1 MTFQGILTSLFLAA
15 AIPGYAQETLRYSV
29 NWPSGLSLG
38 EAALQSHAV
47 AQGKDA
53 PSRREHS
60 FTLDASV
67 PGFAVVDR
75 YRSLAT
81 SAQCSIEFEK
91 NIQHGQRKTIETTTF
106 KPDEGIAT
114 RKTKDGGKTD
124 FQIAGCAKD
133 GLAYLYWLRSELAQG
148 RLPAGNQKIFFGAPY
163 EISVQFGGKQDVTIS
178 DHKTPADRL
187 VAKLKGPASETSFE
201 MFFSDD
207 AAKRLLMVRV
217 PLAIGSFSMELVE

>member
-1 MTFQGILTSLFLAA
+1 MIVQGILTSLFLAA
-15 AIPGYAQETLRYSV
+15 SVPGNAQETLRYSI

-38 EAALQSHAV
+38 EAALQSHPA

-53 PSRREHS
+53 PSNREHS
-60 FTLDASV
+60 FVLDASI
-67 PGFAVVDR
+67 PGFAVADR

-81 SAQCSIEFEK
+81 SGQCSIEFEK
-91 NIQHGQRKTIETTTF
+91 SIQHGQRKTSETTTF
-106 KPDEGIAT
+106 KPAEGIAT
-114 RKTKDGGKTD
+114 RETKDGGKTD

-133 GLAYLYWLRSELAQG
+133 GLAFLFWLRSELAQG

-163 EISVQFGGKQDVTIS
+163 EISVQFGGKQDITVS
-178 DHKTPADRL
+178 DHKIPADRL